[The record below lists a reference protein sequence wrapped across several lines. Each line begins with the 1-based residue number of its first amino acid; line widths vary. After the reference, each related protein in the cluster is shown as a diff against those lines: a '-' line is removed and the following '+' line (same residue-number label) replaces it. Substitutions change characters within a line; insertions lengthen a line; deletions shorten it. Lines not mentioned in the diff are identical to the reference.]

1 MVKIICKDCGKEVE
15 ATTERTQRCPDC
27 RAKRRLQQRRE
38 CYQRNKEH
46 ECALRRERHRA
57 QMTERDADKQRRLA
71 EQQLMQETLAQKE
84 QEEKQEAEKLEAEVK
99 EKKVRKKLHV
109 VPALSI
115 DEVLRRAKGTGLSYG
130 QYVSQME
137 REATA

>member
-1 MVKIICKDCGKEVE
+1 MKVKKCERCGKEIVVRSSK
-15 ATTERTQRCPDC
+15 TKYCPEC
-27 RAKRRLQQRRE
+27 AAIAKRESQKKWYQNNRESEMARSRR
-38 CYQRNKEH
+38 YY
-46 ECALRRERHRA
+46 RA
-57 QMTERDADKQRRLA
+57 QRGLDAEEQARLEA
-71 EQQLMQETLAQKE
+71 AQAQKE
-84 QEEKQEAEKLEAEVK
+84 ELAKEKQAAEKLEAEVK
-99 EKKVRKKLHV
+99 EKKGRKKLHV